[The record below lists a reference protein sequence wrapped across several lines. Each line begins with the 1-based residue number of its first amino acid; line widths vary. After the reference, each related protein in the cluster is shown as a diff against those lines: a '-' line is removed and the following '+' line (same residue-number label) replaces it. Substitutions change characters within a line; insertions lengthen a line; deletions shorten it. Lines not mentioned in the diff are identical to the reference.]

1 MGVTHFKIKSGAF
14 VFAVVETEIA
24 KKAHLTVVP

>member
-14 VFAVVETEIA
+14 VFAVVETKII
-24 KKAHLTVVP
+24 KKAYLTVVP